1 MIEKGRFTKET
12 CSPQTRRNIKDRIL
26 LLHRNSRFPQLF
38 ASSDW
43 VSVRRVRQC
52 TLAYTK
58 STLPSPM
65 TAVRCVQRRGGALD
79 AVEDVIE
86 IWVGRELLRAHAEVQ
101 REREP
106 ARALLRLHR

>member
-1 MIEKGRFTKET
+1 
-12 CSPQTRRNIKDRIL
+12 
-26 LLHRNSRFPQLF
+26 
-38 ASSDW
+38 
-43 VSVRRVRQC
+43 
-52 TLAYTK
+52 
-58 STLPSPM
+58 M